1 MTKKNSYFKKRRQQN
16 QRFLITIL
24 SILVL
29 AAGSFNMYNKA
40 LDREF
45 SKVNKD
51 MDSLTKKKEDLQI
64 SINGLK
70 EDYENRNT
78 DEFKE
83 KIARDRLD
91 MVKKSEVVYEDDNNK

>member
-1 MTKKNSYFKKRRQQN
+1 MTKKNSYFKKRRKKN
-16 QRFLITIL
+16 QKFLITIV
-24 SILVL
+24 SIMVL
-29 AAGSFNMYNKA
+29 AAGSFNLYNRA

-45 SKVNKD
+45 AKVNKD
-51 MDSLTKKKEDLQI
+51 MQSLTKKKEELQI
-64 SINGLK
+64 SIDGLK

-91 MVKKSEVVYEDDNNK
+91 MVKKSDVVYQDDNNK

>member
-1 MTKKNSYFKKRRQQN
+1 MTKKNSYFKKRRKKN
-16 QRFLITIL
+16 QKFLITIV
-24 SILVL
+24 SIMVL
-29 AAGSFNMYNKA
+29 GAGSFNLYNRA

-45 SKVNKD
+45 AKVNKD
-51 MDSLTKKKEDLQI
+51 IKSLTKKKEELQI

-91 MVKKSEVVYEDDNNK
+91 MVKKSEVVYQDDNNK

>member
-1 MTKKNSYFKKRRQQN
+1 MTKKNSYFKKRRKKN
-16 QRFLITIL
+16 QKFLITIVSIMVL
-24 SILVL
+24 S
-29 AAGSFNMYNKA
+29 AGSFNLYNKA

-45 SKVNKD
+45 AKVNKD
-51 MDSLTKKKEDLQI
+51 IKSLTKKKEELQI

-91 MVKKSEVVYEDDNNK
+91 MVKKSEVVYQDDNNK

>member
-24 SILVL
+24 SIMVL

-51 MDSLTKKKEDLQI
+51 MESLTKKKEDLQI